1 MTKLKVGITGQSGFM
16 GTHLFNFL
24 RFKKDEFQMVPFKD
38 EYFENHE
45 TLGTFAAQCDT
56 IVHLAAMNRHGNPQ
70 IIYDTNLKL
79 IKSLLTAVDANKTKP
94 HIIFSSS
101 TQEEK
106 DNLYGQSKKEGRFL
120 FEKWAKENKTKFTG
134 LVIPNV
140 FGPFGVPFYNS
151 VISTFCY
158 QLTHDEEPKID
169 IDANLKLIYINDLNN
184 VFYDVITGKRNESP
198 CYVEYQFE
206 SKVSDIL
213 EKIKEF
219 KSVYLEN
226 NIIPEFKD
234 DFEIAMFNTFRS
246 YIGTEHYPVKF
257 DLHRDDRGYLFEIIK
272 TNTKGQ
278 IFYSQT
284 KPGITRGN
292 HFHTRKIERFC
303 VVQGKAVIKLRKIG
317 TSEVI
322 EYQVTGGEPK
332 VIDIPVHYTHNITN
346 TGNDILSTIFWSNE
360 FFNPEDP
367 DTFYE
372 EV

>member
-24 RFKKDEFQMVPFKD
+24 RFKKDEFQLIPFKD

-45 TLGTFAAQCDT
+45 TLSTFVAQCDT
-56 IVHLAAMNRHGNPQ
+56 IVHLAAMNRHGDPQ
-70 IIYDTNLKL
+70 VIYDTNINLVR
-79 IKSLLTAVDANKTKP
+79 SLLTAVEKTKTKP

-101 TQEEK
+101 TQEERE
-106 DNLYGQSKKEGRFL
+106 NIYGKSKKEGRQI
-120 FEKWAKENKTKFTG
+120 FENWAKENHAPFTG
-134 LVIPNV
+134 LVIHNV

-158 QLTHDEEPKID
+158 QLIHDEEPKID

-184 VFYDVITGKRNESP
+184 VFYDVIINKQNKSP
-198 CYVEYQFE
+198 FYVAPRFE
-206 SKVSDIL
+206 SKVSNIL
-213 EKIKEF
+213 NKLEYF
-219 KSVYLEN
+219 KSAYLAE
-226 NIIPEFKD
+226 NIIPEIRD
-234 DFEIAMFNTFRS
+234 DFDIALFNTFRS
-246 YIGTEHYPVKF
+246 YINKESYPFKLE
-257 DLHRDDRGYLFEIIK
+257 LHSDDRGHLFEMIK

-317 TSEVI
+317 STEII
-322 EYQVTGGEPK
+322 EYQVNGSEPAI
-332 VIDIPVHYTHNITN
+332 IDMPVHYTHNITN
-346 TGNDILSTIFWSNE
+346 IGNDILSTLFWTNE
-360 FFNPEDP
+360 FFNPDDP
-367 DTFYE
+367 DTFFE